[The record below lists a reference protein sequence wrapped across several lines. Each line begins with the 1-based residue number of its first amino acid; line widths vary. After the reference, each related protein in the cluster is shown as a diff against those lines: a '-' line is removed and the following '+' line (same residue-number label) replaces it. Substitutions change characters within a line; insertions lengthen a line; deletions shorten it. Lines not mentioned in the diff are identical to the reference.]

1 MDVCLQ
7 IRLKQSQPGFLETLK
22 TPVRRFLQQFRVVRR
37 ALWHPQ
43 VPWYA
48 KLVAGFVVGY
58 VFSPIQ
64 LIPNFIPIIG
74 QLDDVL
80 VVSIGVRL
88 LRRWVPPPVLD
99 ILHALDI
106 HSTVPS
112 VTMVRSREIE
122 SLSRGRRKGVA

>member
-7 IRLKQSQPGFLETLK
+7 IRKKQSHLGFVETLK
-22 TPVRRFLQQFRVVRR
+22 TPVRRFLPQFRVVRL

-74 QLDDVL
+74 QLDDLL
-80 VVSIGVRL
+80 VVSIGARL
-88 LRRWVPPPVLD
+88 LRRWVPLPVLQD
-99 ILHALDI
+99 CQKC
-106 HSTVPS
+106 
-112 VTMVRSREIE
+112 SR
-122 SLSRGRRKGVA
+122 

>member
-1 MDVCLQ
+1 MHAFLQ
-7 IRLKQSQPGFLETLK
+7 IRQKQSQRAFVETLK
-22 TPVRRFLQQFRVVRR
+22 PPVRRFLQRFRVVRR
-37 ALWHPQ
+37 AFWHPQ

-80 VVSIGVRL
+80 VVSLGMSL
-88 LRRWVPPPVLD
+88 LRRWVPPLVLED
-99 ILHALDI
+99 CQKC
-106 HSTVPS
+106 
-112 VTMVRSREIE
+112 
-122 SLSRGRRKGVA
+122 G

>member
-7 IRLKQSQPGFLETLK
+7 IRQKQSQLAFVETLK
-22 TPVRRFLQQFRVVRR
+22 TPVRRFLQHFRVVRR
-37 ALWHPQ
+37 ALWHPL

-80 VVSIGVRL
+80 VVSMGIRL
-88 LRRWVPPPVLD
+88 LRRWVPRLVLED
-99 ILHALDI
+99 CQKCTKQNSLHKCDW
-106 HSTVPS
+106 P
-112 VTMVRSREIE
+112 RS
-122 SLSRGRRKGVA
+122 